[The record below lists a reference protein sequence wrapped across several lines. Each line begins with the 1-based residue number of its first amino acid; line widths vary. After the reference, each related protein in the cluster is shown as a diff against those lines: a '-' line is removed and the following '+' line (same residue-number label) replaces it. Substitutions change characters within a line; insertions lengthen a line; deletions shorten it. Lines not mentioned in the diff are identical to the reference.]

1 VTLIVSYLLA
11 LQTIIILVTSRS
23 TYINTPTASH
33 AMSTSA
39 LRLTAI
45 LVLGVAVRVVL
56 HLAGFQE
63 IFATSYEISTP
74 VSSHKRGMY
83 MHSCRR
89 QILL

>member
-1 VTLIVSYLLA
+1 MTLIVSYLLA
-11 LQTIIILVTSRS
+11 LQTIITWLLVAVH
-23 TYINTPTASH
+23 INIPTASH

-83 MHSCRR
+83 TSIRV
-89 QILL
+89 